1 MTTIPLVFAQIR
13 SKVNSLDPRGNKE
26 GYIKLSKMCKS
37 LIQCLLVAAALRVM
51 LLAVGVGGVGE
62 ESGVGEG
69 SGAGSGILQAVQ
81 DRQFS
86 INVRYGWL

>member
-1 MTTIPLVFAQIR
+1 
-13 SKVNSLDPRGNKE
+13 
-26 GYIKLSKMCKS
+26 MCKS

-51 LLAVGVGGVGE
+51 LPTVGVGGVGE

-69 SGAGSGILQAVQ
+69 SGAGSGILLQAVQ